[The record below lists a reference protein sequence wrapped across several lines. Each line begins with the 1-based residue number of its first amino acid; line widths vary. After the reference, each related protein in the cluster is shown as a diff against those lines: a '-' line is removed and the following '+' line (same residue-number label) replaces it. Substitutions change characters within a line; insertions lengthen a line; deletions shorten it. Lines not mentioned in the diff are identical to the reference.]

1 MLTKYIT
8 SPTEILENID
18 WMPLDFAEPLLM
30 RTTTCTKRACRLR
43 YYSQVG
49 VAYIIQQTI
58 SSLAVSIT
66 GLPRAHSNGVAY
78 QDVKEPRYIIAKKKK
93 KNAMS
98 VFMLNVLNYITVSRP
113 VCKMYLLR

>member
-1 MLTKYIT
+1 
-8 SPTEILENID
+8 
-18 WMPLDFAEPLLM
+18 M
-30 RTTTCTKRACRLR
+30 RTTTCTKRVCRLR

-93 KNAMS
+93 KC
-98 VFMLNVLNYITVSRP
+98 NVSLYAKCLELYH
-113 VCKMYLLR
+113 CK

>member
-30 RTTTCTKRACRLR
+30 RTTTCTKRVCRLR

-78 QDVKEPRYIIAKKKK
+78 QDVKEPRYIIAKTKKTK
-93 KNAMS
+93 KMQCQS
-98 VFMLNVLNYITVSRP
+98 S
-113 VCKMYLLR
+113 C